1 MFAVK
6 AFSKEA
12 AYGQE
17 KGKEALLTEIE
28 LMRDLDNKHIMKLH
42 EVYETENSLYFIL
55 DLLEGGQLQDKIKAK
70 YKFTIDETRQ
80 IMRGLCE
87 GIAYMHSRDMMHRDL
102 KPENI
107 LFRK

>member
-12 AYGQE
+12 AYSQE

-28 LMRDLDNKHIMKLH
+28 LMRDLDNSHIMKLH

-55 DLLEGGQLQDKIKAK
+55 DLLEGG
-70 YKFTIDETRQ
+70 
-80 IMRGLCE
+80 
-87 GIAYMHSRDMMHRDL
+87 
-102 KPENI
+102 
-107 LFRK
+107 

>member
-12 AYGQE
+12 AYSQE

-28 LMRDLDNKHIMKLH
+28 LMRELDNNHIMKLH

-55 DLLEGGQLQDKIKAK
+55 DLLEGG
-70 YKFTIDETRQ
+70 
-80 IMRGLCE
+80 
-87 GIAYMHSRDMMHRDL
+87 
-102 KPENI
+102 
-107 LFRK
+107 